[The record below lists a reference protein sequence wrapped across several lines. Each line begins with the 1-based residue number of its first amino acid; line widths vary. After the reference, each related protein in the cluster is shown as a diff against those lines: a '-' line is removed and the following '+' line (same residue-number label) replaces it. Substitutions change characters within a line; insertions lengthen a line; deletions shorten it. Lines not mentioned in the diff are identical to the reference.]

1 MIKMNLAFDYPQMP
15 MQFALD
21 ISQGERVAIIGE
33 SGAGK
38 STLLNLI
45 AGFESANR
53 GFLRLNDEE
62 HFQTTPANRPVSML
76 FQQDNLFLH
85 LTVEQNIGLGITP
98 SLNLTAAQKNAI
110 QEIAEKMGIAHLL
123 PRSASQL
130 SGGQQQRVALARTLL
145 RKKPILLLDEPFSAL
160 DPQRRQELQQLVLQV
175 CQQNQLTMLMVTH
188 QFEESQAM
196 FDRVIEITNGH
207 IVRDQRLMP
216 R

>member
-15 MQFALD
+15 MQFTLE

-53 GFLRLNDEE
+53 GFLRLNGED

-98 SLNLTAAQKNAI
+98 SLNLTAAQKNAV

-196 FDRVIEITNGH
+196 FDRVIEIANGH
-207 IVRDQRLMP
+207 IVRDQRLTP